1 MPLTL
6 CQPPIWH
13 NLSMCRPL
21 TKDEVVIQGLLGQS
35 PRPKLRVVYLGSN
48 GRGVAAAE
56 PIAAHTYVC
65 EYRTYRVYPVGS
77 ALEKQLAEEYATNSE
92 DCYVIRTA
100 YRIPDVGRLCF
111 DATRRYRDVGR
122 LINHS
127 ATPNLQLTRPFYV
140 RGKWRVA
147 LIAKTDIRPEE
158 EVTYDY
164 GVRTLTWMK
173 KQTSSSHAVKH
184 VNSGDGRPDK
194 EVGKKRKEGRRVAVK
209 FMRLT
214 VSCHVTTLS

>member
-1 MPLTL
+1 MSTPDLAQPLNVQTT
-6 CQPPIWH
+6 
-13 NLSMCRPL
+13 

-48 GRGVAAAE
+48 SRGVAAAE
-56 PIAAHTYVC
+56 TIAAHTYVC

-77 ALEKQLAEEYATNSE
+77 ALEKQLAKEYATNSE

-140 RGKWRVA
+140 RGKWTVA
-147 LIAKTDIRPEE
+147 LLAKTDIRPEE

-164 GVRTLTWMK
+164 GVRTLAWMK

-184 VNSGDGRPDK
+184 VNSGDGRPDN
-194 EVGKKRKEGRRVAVK
+194 EVGEKRKEGRRVAVK
-209 FMRLT
+209 FIRLT